1 MSRPGKETQLARAV
15 VVHMW
20 LWWATFT
27 VRRQTGSGTVASFKA
42 AQAATARL
50 YA

>member
-1 MSRPGKETQLARAV
+1 MSRPGKEIQMARAA

-20 LWWATFT
+20 LWWATFA
-27 VRRQTGSGTVASFKA
+27 VRKASGSGTVASFKA